1 MGAHNQR
8 KKEGS
13 NSNSSRT
20 SPARLED
27 SEFVKNSLL
36 ATQSGD
42 FDEESMHKHTLI
54 FSRFPCDSSVNF
66 YFCIIF

>member
-1 MGAHNQR
+1 MKLIGAHNQR

-36 ATQSGD
+36 ATENGD
-42 FDEESMHKHTLI
+42 FDEESKYAQT
-54 FSRFPCDSSVNF
+54 RF
-66 YFCIIF
+66 FC

>member
-1 MGAHNQR
+1 MKLIGAHNQR

-36 ATQSGD
+36 ATENGD
-42 FDEESMHKHTLI
+42 FDEESEYAQT
-54 FSRFPCDSSVNF
+54 RFF
-66 YFCIIF
+66 R